1 MYDHLN
7 RENNV
12 KNQLHFY
19 TLIMK
24 YQEKKLTVPF
34 TIASKRI
41 KYQGTN
47 LTKEIKDL
55 YTKNCKTLMKE
66 SHENIKWKDAMFMD
80 WVN

>member
-1 MYDHLN
+1 M
-7 RENNV
+7 

-47 LTKEIKDL
+47 LMKEIKDL
-55 YTKNCKTLMKE
+55 YTKNYKTLMKE
-66 SHENIKWKDAMFMD
+66 SQEDIKWKDAMFMD
-80 WVN
+80 WIN